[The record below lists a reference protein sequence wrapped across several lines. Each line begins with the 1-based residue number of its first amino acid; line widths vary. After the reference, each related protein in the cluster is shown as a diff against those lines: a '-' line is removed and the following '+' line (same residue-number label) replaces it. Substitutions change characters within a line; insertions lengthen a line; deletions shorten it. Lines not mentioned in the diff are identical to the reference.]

1 MLPDPPLKLTAERP
15 VLLLDIDGVIN
26 VFQCATARE
35 TQIAPYLPAVKLL
48 PGLADWLAR
57 LDRAYAL
64 VWCSHRGALVNI
76 DAAAA
81 WGLGPRPL
89 IEPTP
94 ADPSMPQDSAPLH
107 DWKARTVRR
116 TFADWPG
123 AIAWVEDGF
132 TPEARTWA
140 AERLAQ
146 ARRTWL
152 LDVSETGLTEEIT
165 EYLLEWAEP
174 IANKDRDD

>member
-1 MLPDPPLKLTAERP
+1 MLPSLPLDLSADRP
-15 VLLLDIDGVIN
+15 ILLLDIDGVIN

-64 VWCSHRGALVNI
+64 VWCSHSGALVNI

-89 IEPTP
+89 IEQTP
-94 ADPSMPQDSAPLH
+94 EDPSIPQDSVQLH
-107 DWKARTVRR
+107 DWKAHAVRR
-116 TFADWPG
+116 TFANWPG

-132 TPEARTWA
+132 LPEARAWA
-140 AERLAQ
+140 AARLAQ
-146 ARRTWL
+146 GRRTWL
-152 LDVSETGLTEEIT
+152 VDVSETGLTEEIT
-165 EYLLEWAEP
+165 QLLLEWADP
-174 IANKDRDD
+174 R

>member
-1 MLPDPPLKLTAERP
+1 MLHGPPLDLSTNRP

-35 TQIAPYLPAVKLL
+35 TQIAPHLPSIKLL

-81 WGLGPRPL
+81 WGLGLRPL
-89 IEPTP
+89 IEPSP
-94 ADPSMPQDSAPLH
+94 DDLSAPQDSSLH
-107 DWKARTVRR
+107 DWKARAVRR

-132 TPEARTWA
+132 PPEARAWA
-140 AERLAQ
+140 AARLAQ
-146 ARRTWL
+146 GRRTWL
-152 LDVSETGLTEEIT
+152 VDVSETGLTEEIT
-165 EYLLEWAEP
+165 QYLLEWSA
-174 IANKDRDD
+174 R

>member
-1 MLPDPPLKLTAERP
+1 MLPSPPLDLSGDRP
-15 VLLLDIDGVIN
+15 ILLLDIDGVIN

-35 TQIAPYLPAVKLL
+35 TQIAPYLPAIKLL

-64 VWCSHRGALVNI
+64 VWCSHSGALVNI

-94 ADPSMPQDSAPLH
+94 DDPSMPQDSAPLR
-107 DWKARTVRR
+107 DWKARAVQRI
-116 TFADWPG
+116 FADWPG

-132 TPEARTWA
+132 PPEARAWA
-140 AERLAQ
+140 AARLAQ
-146 ARRTWL
+146 GRRTWL
-152 LDVSETGLTEEIT
+152 VDVSETGLTEEIT
-165 EYLLEWAEP
+165 QLLLEWAESLEKL
-174 IANKDRDD
+174 IG

>member
-1 MLPDPPLKLTAERP
+1 MFQHPQLELPSDRP

-35 TQIAPYLPAVKLL
+35 TRIAPYLPAVKLL

-64 VWCSHRGALVNI
+64 VWCSHPDALANI

-89 IEPTP
+89 IEPSP
-94 ADPSMPQDSAPLH
+94 EEAPLP
-107 DWKARTVRR
+107 DWKARAVER
-116 TFADWPG
+116 TFAGWLG

-132 TPEARTWA
+132 PPEARAWA
-140 AERLAQ
+140 AARLAQ
-146 ARRTWL
+146 GRRTWL
-152 LDVSETGLTEEIT
+152 VDVSETGLTEEIT
-165 EYLLEWAEP
+165 QLLLEWAGPVEL
-174 IANKDRDD
+174 KG

>member
-1 MLPDPPLKLTAERP
+1 MQPTPSLNFSTDRP
-15 VLLLDIDGVIN
+15 ILLLDIDGVIN

-35 TQIAPYLPAVKLL
+35 TQIAPYLPALKLL
-48 PGLADWLAR
+48 PGLADWLAQ

-64 VWCSHRGALVNI
+64 VWCSHRSALVNI

-94 ADPSMPQDSAPLH
+94 EEAPLP
-107 DWKARTVRR
+107 DWKARAVQRI
-116 TFADWPG
+116 FADWPG

-132 TPEARTWA
+132 LPAARAWA
-140 AERLAQ
+140 AARLAQ
-146 ARRTWL
+146 GRRTWL
-152 LDVSETGLTEEIT
+152 VDVSETGLTEEIT
-165 EYLLEWAEP
+165 QYLLEWSAQ
-174 IANKDRDD
+174 

>member
-1 MLPDPPLKLTAERP
+1 MQPSPPLDLSTDRP
-15 VLLLDIDGVIN
+15 ILLLDIDGVIN
-26 VFQCATARE
+26 VFQCSFARE

-48 PGLADWLAR
+48 PGLADWLAQ

-64 VWCSHRGALVNI
+64 VWCSHSGALANI

-89 IEPTP
+89 IEPAP
-94 ADPSMPQDSAPLH
+94 DEAPLS
-107 DWKARTVRR
+107 DWKARAVRR
-116 TFADWPG
+116 IFADWPG

-132 TPEARTWA
+132 AAAARAWA

-146 ARRTWL
+146 RRRTWL
-152 LDVSETGLTEEIT
+152 VDVSETGLTEEIT
-165 EYLLEWAEP
+165 QYLLEWSAQ
-174 IANKDRDD
+174 

>member
-1 MLPDPPLKLTAERP
+1 MLPHQLLELPSDHP

-26 VFQCATARE
+26 VFQCSTARE

-48 PGLADWLAR
+48 PGLGEWLTR
-57 LDRAYAL
+57 LDRAYYL
-64 VWCSHRGALVNI
+64 VWCSHRGALINI

-89 IEPTP
+89 IEPRP
-94 ADPSMPQDSAPLH
+94 DDPSIPQDSSPRP
-107 DWKARTVRR
+107 DWKARAVRR
-116 TFADWPG
+116 TFAGWPG

-132 TPEARTWA
+132 PHEAHAWA

-146 ARRTWL
+146 GRRTWL
-152 LDVSETGLTEEIT
+152 VDVSETGLTEEIT
-165 EYLLEWAEP
+165 EYLLEWA
-174 IANKDRDD
+174 AA

>member
-1 MLPDPPLKLTAERP
+1 MLPSPLLDLSADRP
-15 VLLLDIDGVIN
+15 ILLLDIDGVIN

-35 TQIAPYLPAVKLL
+35 TQVAPYLPAVKLL

-64 VWCSHRGALVNI
+64 VWCSHWGALVNI

-94 ADPSMPQDSAPLH
+94 DEAPLR
-107 DWKARTVRR
+107 DWKARAVQR

-132 TPEARTWA
+132 LPEARAWA
-140 AERLAQ
+140 AARLAQ
-146 ARRTWL
+146 RAAHLAGGCVGDRADRG
-152 LDVSETGLTEEIT
+152 DHAVSAGMGCG
-165 EYLLEWAEP
+165 
-174 IANKDRDD
+174 